1 MLERIGG
8 ARRCFRLS
16 QKPAHSNGTSPPT
29 RTEPGL
35 LTSTA
40 RTDPQVL
47 GWLKRRLGRDRTARK
62 LYGSIVTQARR
73 PAFYAAWGV
82 PDTPQGRFEMV
93 VLHLALVV
101 RRLTR
106 EGADGQRLARAL
118 NEHFIVDM
126 DDTMREMTFGDLRVP
141 REIKQV
147 TAALLD
153 RHKAYSEALAE
164 PQASKLQEAITAQL
178 HYLGDSGQ
186 FDMVGLAD
194 YMRRAASALDPV
206 PGARLL
212 DGNLDWPQPDG
223 GTAS

>member
-1 MLERIGG
+1 
-8 ARRCFRLS
+8 
-16 QKPAHSNGTSPPT
+16 
-29 RTEPGL
+29 
-35 LTSTA
+35 
-40 RTDPQVL
+40 VL
-47 GWLKRRLGRDRTARK
+47 GWLKRRLGRDQTARK

-73 PAFYAAWGV
+73 PAFYADWGV

-106 EGADGQRLARAL
+106 EGAAGQRLARAL
-118 NEHFIVDM
+118 NERFIVDM

-164 PQASKLQEAITAQL
+164 PQAGKLQEALAAPL

-186 FDMVGLAD
+186 FDIVGLAD
-194 YMRRAASALDPV
+194 YMARAASALDPV

-212 DGNLDWPQPDG
+212 DGDLDWPQPVG
-223 GTAS
+223 GTATQRS